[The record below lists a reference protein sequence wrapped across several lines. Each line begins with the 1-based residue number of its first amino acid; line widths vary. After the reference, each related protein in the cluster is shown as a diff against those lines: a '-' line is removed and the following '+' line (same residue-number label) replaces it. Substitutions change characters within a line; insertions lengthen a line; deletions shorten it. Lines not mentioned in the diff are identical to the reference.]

1 MAKRD
6 YYEVLGVARSAPSD
20 EIKKAFRKLAMK
32 LHPDKNPGD
41 KKAEERFKE
50 INEAYDV
57 LQDVEKRKMYDQFG
71 HMGSQQGFKPGSNPF
86 EEFARQGGFRGAGG
100 AGGFG
105 SSSEGGP
112 GSEGYQDIFGDIF
125 GDFFSGS
132 TRSGARG
139 TGPRGANRA
148 RGADLRYTLTISFE
162 ESATGAERTITFV
175 RQRGGR
181 EETARLAVTVPAG
194 VRTGQRLKLRGEGDG
209 GPGSGAAGDLYVI
222 VNVQEHAFFK
232 RSDNDVHMDLPMS
245 FVDAALG
252 TTVEVPT
259 LTGRVSLK
267 VPPGTYSGQVF
278 RLKGKGFHSSDKGSG
293 DQLIKALVD
302 VPREL
307 TPEQKELLQ
316 KLGSTLKPGQLLKN
330 YQEQLERIKKKV

>member
-1 MAKRD
+1 
-6 YYEVLGVARSAPSD
+6 
-20 EIKKAFRKLAMK
+20 MK

-50 INEAYDV
+50 ANEAYDT
-57 LQDVEKRKMYDQFG
+57 LQDPEKRKMYDQFG

-86 EEFARQGGFRGAGG
+86 EDFARQGGFRGAGG
-100 AGGFG
+100 PFGGG
-105 SSSEGGP
+105 SSQGGP
-112 GSEGYQDIFGDIF
+112 GAEGFQDIFGDIF
-125 GDFFSGS
+125 GDFFSGN

-139 TGPRGANRA
+139 TGPRGPNRA

-162 ESATGAERTITFV
+162 ESATGAERTVSFV
-175 RQRGGR
+175 RQRGGK
-181 EETARLAVTVPAG
+181 EETARLSVTVPAG
-194 VRTGQRLKLRGEGDG
+194 VRTGQRLKLRGEGDS

-232 RSDNDVHMDLPMS
+232 RSDNDVHMDLPLS

-267 VPPGTYSGQVF
+267 VPPGTYSGQIF

-293 DQLIKALVD
+293 DQLIRSLVD

-307 TPEQKELLQ
+307 TSEQKELLQ
-316 KLGSTLKPGQLLKN
+316 KLGSTLKPGQLLKT